1 MFSLIFPSYKRKC
14 SCTFMSTR
22 KKTTIPRAQK
32 NKITGDRCSSL
43 GLGLTSGLN
52 VNITLALGALTARA
66 APASVGRVCV
76 RAVAAL

>member
-1 MFSLIFPSYKRKC
+1 MQQ
-14 SCTFMSTR
+14 
-22 KKTTIPRAQK
+22 PR
-32 NKITGDRCSSL
+32 L

-66 APASVGRVCV
+66 APASVGRVRV